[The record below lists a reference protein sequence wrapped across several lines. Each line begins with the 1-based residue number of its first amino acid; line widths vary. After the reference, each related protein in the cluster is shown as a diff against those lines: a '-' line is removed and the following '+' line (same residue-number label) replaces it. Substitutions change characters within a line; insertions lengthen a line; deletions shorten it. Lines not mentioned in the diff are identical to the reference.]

1 MIAFRFSYRLIAAA
15 AMTCAV
21 GAANATITIATI
33 AGTGTGLENVATF
46 AASVNG
52 SIDTFGR
59 TPGLGGP
66 TDLVINQ
73 DLTVTSL
80 TRSTGPAASPIVG
93 YTVSTETGL
102 FTIAATSYGGPAL
115 SVSGPTDTLT
125 FSGFQSDVVALGIH
139 FYLSDLGSNAVGGT
153 EGLRVIAKD
162 LNGETSAP
170 FTFTQS
176 ASTNPWRPV
185 LVTVVSTSPLES
197 VQFLA
202 PVGTSI
208 DDAVYAT
215 VDSLVLAA
223 VPETST
229 WMMMLAGVG
238 AVLRLGAR
246 RRG

>member
-1 MIAFRFSYRLIAAA
+1 MIAFRFSHGLIAAA
-15 AMTCAV
+15 ALTCAV
-21 GAANATITIATI
+21 GAANATITFATI
-33 AGTGTGLENVATF
+33 AGTGTGLDNVAAF
-46 AASVNG
+46 AATVNG

-73 DLTVTSL
+73 DLNVTSL

-102 FTIAATSYGGPAL
+102 LTIAATSYGGPAL
-115 SVSGPTDTLT
+115 SVYGPTDTLT
-125 FSGFQSDVVALGIH
+125 FSGFQSKVVALGVH
-139 FYLSDLGSNAVGGT
+139 FYLSDLGFNAVGGT

-162 LNGETSAP
+162 VNGVTSAP

-176 ASTNPWRPV
+176 AGTNPWRPV
-185 LVTVVSTSPLES
+185 LVTVVSTTPLES

-208 DDAVYAT
+208 DAADFPT

-229 WMMMLAGVG
+229 WMMMLAGG
-238 AVLRLGAR
+238 AAVLRLGTR